1 MLYTAILVRQIQK
14 KERFVWLALMEGV
27 RVCHSLF
34 DKISM
39 QAFYIRNIPNYD
51 EYQADKGD
59 LESL

>member
-1 MLYTAILVRQIQK
+1 MV
-14 KERFVWLALMEGV
+14 GV

-34 DKISM
+34 DNISM
-39 QAFYIRNIPNYD
+39 QAFYIRNKPNYD